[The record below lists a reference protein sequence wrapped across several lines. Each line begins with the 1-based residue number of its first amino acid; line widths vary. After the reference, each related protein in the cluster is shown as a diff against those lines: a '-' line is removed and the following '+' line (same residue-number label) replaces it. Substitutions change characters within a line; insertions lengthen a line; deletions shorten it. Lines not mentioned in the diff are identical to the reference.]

1 MKNDLMRYVLKKTT
15 IVQSFIAVCIAA
27 VVSLGVIIF
36 SAVFLD
42 PPAKEKALNNITTV
56 PLAFWMFISAVTV
69 SSECANMSIC
79 LNRSRRSA
87 LKTVF
92 ASLLISTVVFAAVNF
107 AAEALLSGV
116 CPGLGLN
123 YSFSPLI
130 KIFGIVKTGTDIAG
144 LALAFAFQLLV
155 YYCIGIAGALFMTV
169 CLKCGKWAWVIF
181 WLAYMTL
188 LMFGRTIVSGL
199 RSAASSMFSS
209 TGAFVLCL
217 LAVTSVV
224 CTIVQI
230 ILARKLELNKNAL
243 MFGYKRTTQQ

>member
-1 MKNDLMRYVLKKTT
+1 MKNDLMRYVLKKST

-42 PPAKEKALNNITTV
+42 PPAREKALNNITTV

-123 YSFSPLI
+123 YSFSPNLWHS
-130 KIFGIVKTGTDIAG
+130 KDRHRYRRSGTRICIPASRLLLHRHRRRTLYDRVLKVRQMGLGNILVSVYVTVHVRTDHRKRLEKRSKQYVLKHGRIRTVPAG
-144 LALAFAFQLLV
+144 SNISRL
-155 YYCIGIAGALFMTV
+155 YDRPDHPRKEAGAE
-169 CLKCGKWAWVIF
+169 
-181 WLAYMTL
+181 
-188 LMFGRTIVSGL
+188 
-199 RSAASSMFSS
+199 
-209 TGAFVLCL
+209 
-217 LAVTSVV
+217 
-224 CTIVQI
+224 Q
-230 ILARKLELNKNAL
+230 
-243 MFGYKRTTQQ
+243 KRFDVRL